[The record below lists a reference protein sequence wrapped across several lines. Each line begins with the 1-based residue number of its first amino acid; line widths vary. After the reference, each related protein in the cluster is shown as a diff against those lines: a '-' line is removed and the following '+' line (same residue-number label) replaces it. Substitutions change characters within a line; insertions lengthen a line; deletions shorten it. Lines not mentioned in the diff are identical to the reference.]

1 MNDELDNEESH
12 QKGWLER
19 LSQVLLREPHDKEEL
34 TELLRHAAERGII
47 ANNALQMIEGVLS
60 VSELQARDIMVP
72 RSQMVVVEIDETVD
86 EFLPRITESG
96 HSRFPVIGENRDE
109 VIGILLAKD
118 LLNYD
123 LKKEGSNQAVQIDS
137 LLRKAIFIPES
148 KRVDVLL
155 REFRM
160 EYNHMAIVVDEYG
173 GVSGLITIEDILE
186 EIVGEI
192 EDEYDMDDEVNITTH
207 DQRHFIIK
215 AITPIEEFNE
225 YFNLKWSDEEFD
237 TVGGILVAKLGHL
250 PKKGEHITFDDLN
263 FKILQADSR
272 RVKTLELIL
281 AEEYTA
287 KKQIA

>member
-1 MNDELDNEESH
+1 
-12 QKGWLER
+12 
-19 LSQVLLREPHDKEEL
+19 
-34 TELLRHAAERGII
+34 
-47 ANNALQMIEGVLS
+47 
-60 VSELQARDIMVP
+60 
-72 RSQMVVVEIDETVD
+72 MVVVEIDETVD

-123 LKKEGSNQAVQIDS
+123 LKKEGSNHAIQIDS

-192 EDEYDMDDEVNITTH
+192 EDEYDIDEQANITTH
-207 DQRHFIIK
+207 DNRHFIIK

-225 YFNLKWSDEEFD
+225 YFKLKWSNEEFD
-237 TVGGILVAKLGHL
+237 TVGGSLVAELGHL
-250 PKKGEHITFDDLN
+250 PKKGERVTLDDLN
-263 FKILQADSR
+263 FKIVQADSR

-281 AEEYTA
+281 AEEYIV
-287 KKQIA
+287 KK